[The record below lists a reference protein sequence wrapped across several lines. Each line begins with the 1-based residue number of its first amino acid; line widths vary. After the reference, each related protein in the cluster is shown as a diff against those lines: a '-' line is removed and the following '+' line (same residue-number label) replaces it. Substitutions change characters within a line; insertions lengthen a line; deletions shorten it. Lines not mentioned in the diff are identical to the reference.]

1 MTVSDFQVNSVIR
14 TYLKNVK
21 SEVKGTGR
29 ESVKKFEKDAVII
42 SEDGMKKILL
52 EGNGEEMSERLRKH
66 DKAR

>member
-21 SEVKGTGR
+21 SDAKGAGR
-29 ESVKKFEKDAVII
+29 ESVKRLEKDAVII

-52 EGNGEEMSERLRKH
+52 ERTGDEMSERLRKH
-66 DKAR
+66 DKT